1 MESKTITMELHLP
14 ANQPGTVV
22 FTQDGQRSQSV
33 LLPIGAVVVPALSM
47 QCDEQSVTFSKL
59 IEINQNQNQHQHH
72 NQNQNHNQH
81 QHQHQNQN
89 QNQHQS
95 QNNNGIEKEQDKR
108 NERRRRRRRRRNGS
122 YVEN

>member
-33 LLPIGAVVVPALSM
+33 VLPIGAVVVPALSM

-59 IEINQNQNQHQHH
+59 IEINQNHNQNQHH
-72 NQNQNHNQH
+72 NQNP
-81 QHQHQNQN
+81 HQNQN
-89 QNQHQS
+89 QNNNQHQNENS
-95 QNNNGIEKEQDKR
+95 NGEVLEQDKR

-122 YVEN
+122 YVKN

>member
-59 IEINQNQNQHQHH
+59 IEINQNHNQHH
-72 NQNQNHNQH
+72 N
-81 QHQHQNQN
+81 QHQNQN
-89 QNQHQS
+89 QNQHQN
-95 QNNNGIEKEQDKR
+95 QNQNQNQNQHQNQNQNSNGEVLEQDKR
-108 NERRRRRRRRRNGS
+108 NERRRTL
-122 YVEN
+122 

>member
-59 IEINQNQNQHQHH
+59 IEINQN
-72 NQNQNHNQH
+72 HNQH
-81 QHQHQNQN
+81 QHQHLDQHQNQN

-108 NERRRRRRRRRNGS
+108 NERRRTL
-122 YVEN
+122 

>member
-59 IEINQNQNQHQHH
+59 IEINQNHNQYQHQHLD
-72 NQNQNHNQH
+72 QH
-81 QHQHQNQN
+81 

-108 NERRRRRRRRRNGS
+108 NERRRTL
-122 YVEN
+122 

>member
-59 IEINQNQNQHQHH
+59 IEINQNH
-72 NQNQNHNQH
+72 NQY

-108 NERRRRRRRRRNGS
+108 NERRRTL
-122 YVEN
+122 